1 MRNILTNRN
10 KLPNFRLRHLNMKKI
25 TVVVLGLLAANT
37 VFGQTGATMKAYTGL
52 DTSNVAG
59 ILNPPGSHSLSLDD
73 AIKRAMYKNYSVT
86 TEQLSEQSAEYE
98 QSRTKDNL
106 YPDLNATAGYTWG
119 HLFNPPS
126 FLGIST
132 PANENSV
139 NYSLRSTFNIYAGGF
154 DAASIHSAEAALSA
168 AKGNL
173 GWLRQQTAF
182 LVVTDYVTALRD
194 RELVLSA
201 VKSLAEARANLDLE
215 QGLFQAGSAAIAVVY
230 QQQSVVGQNE
240 LSLIQAENQFE
251 NDKADLLFQLN
262 IAPNEYSSYNLNLD
276 GVDTSTTTARRS
288 GIDSS
293 MVPAAIDRVID
304 TRPDIIAARAT
315 VESSQASVDVV
326 RSALLPSLGA
336 FAAVG
341 GSATDYPTIQ
351 SLQPQNAFSAG
362 LSLSVPLFDKMQNR
376 LRVDEEEVV
385 VEQNQVH
392 LTQLEQ
398 QLRSDV
404 AKAINNVH
412 FTEQGLDASERSV
425 VAAEETM
432 RLADEKLRVG
442 AGTQID
448 VVVAESQLVTAR
460 TNRIN
465 AVFSYVLAQKQLDY
479 TLGRWN
485 Y

>member
-1 MRNILTNRN
+1 
-10 KLPNFRLRHLNMKKI
+10 
-25 TVVVLGLLAANT
+25 
-37 VFGQTGATMKAYTGL
+37 
-52 DTSNVAG
+52 
-59 ILNPPGSHSLSLDD
+59 
-73 AIKRAMYKNYSVT
+73 
-86 TEQLSEQSAEYE
+86 
-98 QSRTKDNL
+98 
-106 YPDLNATAGYTWG
+106 
-119 HLFNPPS
+119 
-126 FLGIST
+126 
-132 PANENSV
+132 
-139 NYSLRSTFNIYAGGF
+139 
-154 DAASIHSAEAALSA
+154 
-168 AKGNL
+168 
-173 GWLRQQTAF
+173 
-182 LVVTDYVTALRD
+182 
-194 RELVLSA
+194 
-201 VKSLAEARANLDLE
+201 
-215 QGLFQAGSAAIAVVY
+215 
-230 QQQSVVGQNE
+230 
-240 LSLIQAENQFE
+240 
-251 NDKADLLFQLN
+251 
-262 IAPNEYSSYNLNLD
+262 
-276 GVDTSTTTARRS
+276 
-288 GIDSS
+288 
-293 MVPAAIDRVID
+293 
-304 TRPDIIAARAT
+304 
-315 VESSQASVDVV
+315 
-326 RSALLPSLGA
+326 
-336 FAAVG
+336 
-341 GSATDYPTIQ
+341 
-351 SLQPQNAFSAG
+351 LQPQNAFSAG

>member
-1 MRNILTNRN
+1 
-10 KLPNFRLRHLNMKKI
+10 MKKI
-25 TVVVLGLLAANT
+25 IVLAFALTVTSSAYC
-37 VFGQTGATMKAYTGL
+37 QTGATMPAYKGL
-52 DTSNVAG
+52 DTSNVAS

-73 AIKRAMYKNYSVT
+73 AIKRAMDKNYAVN
-86 TEQLSEQSAEYE
+86 TEQLFEQNAEYE
-98 QSRTKDNL
+98 QTRTKDNL
-106 YPDLNATAGYTWG
+106 YPDLNATAGYTWS
-119 HLFNPPS
+119 HVFNPPS
-126 FLGIST
+126 YFGITS
-132 PANENSV
+132 PANGNSV
-139 NYSLRSTFNIYAGGF
+139 NYNLRSTFNIYAGGF

-173 GWLRQQTAF
+173 DWLRQQTAF
-182 LVVTDYVTALRD
+182 LVSTDYIAALRD

-201 VKSLAEARANLDLE
+201 VKTLAEARSNLDLE
-215 QGLFQAGSAAIAVVY
+215 QGLFQAGSAAIFVVY
-230 QQQSVVGQNE
+230 QQQSVVGQSE
-240 LSLIQAENQFE
+240 LALIQAENQFV

-262 IAPNEYSSYNLNLD
+262 IPPNEYNSYNLNLD
-276 GVDTSTTTARRS
+276 GVDTSTRTMRRV

-304 TRPDIIAARAT
+304 SRPDIVAARAT

-336 FAAVG
+336 FAGVG
-341 GSATDYPTIQ
+341 GSAGNYPTIQ

-376 LRVDEEEVV
+376 LRVDEEQVV

-412 FTEQGLDASERSV
+412 FSEQGLDASERSV

-432 RLADEKLRVG
+432 RLADEKLRIG
-442 AGTQID
+442 AGTQVD
-448 VVVAESQLVTAR
+448 VVVAQAQLVIAR